1 MDIWWLFTGHPGHNN
16 NAHGLNDLAFCWTWN
31 NIKKCCAYIDQ
42 LKRSMHKHYILRGAM
57 AMAMEEWS
65 LCKFAH
71 DWDVVRSNQIGVAAI
86 AQWICLHLHPAAPG
100 LSPKHT
106 ICTFIN
112 LFFELCCLE
121 KTKINKKRDQDRPI
135 LKIKD
140 LKVLAKNIF
149 MWHAYRS
156 SSIDRTNA

>member
-1 MDIWWLFTGHPGHNN
+1 M
-16 NAHGLNDLAFCWTWN
+16 
-31 NIKKCCAYIDQ
+31 
-42 LKRSMHKHYILRGAM
+42 
-57 AMAMEEWS
+57 
-65 LCKFAH
+65 
-71 DWDVVRSNQIGVAAI
+71 RSNQIGVAAI

-121 KTKINKKRDQDRPI
+121 KMKINKKRDQDRPI

-149 MWHAYRS
+149 M
-156 SSIDRTNA
+156 